1 MKTII
6 LALALACTA
15 ATKPT
20 GLVEEEAKAHLP
32 HLRGARDDPC
42 CIKFH
47 GGSALGN

>member
-20 GLVEEEAKAHLP
+20 GLVEEGLV
-32 HLRGARDDPC
+32 GSTDSDYC
-42 CIKFH
+42 CV
-47 GGSALGN
+47 LGTWRAGRCRM